1 MAIQPVP
8 VMTPVPHFPAL
19 SERAAGTYNA
29 SAYNFGTH
37 LSVTFNGELLAV
49 ADNVRSNA
57 LEAKALADAAHDS
70 AQESA
75 TSAGAALAAT
85 AFKGPWVNL
94 SGALPVP
101 ATVWDQSQYWVLL
114 QPLADVAAVRPG
126 TDKTKWAPL
135 IAGVAPAVEI
145 TANSVA
151 QPGLRYL
158 LSAPGITLTLP
169 ASFAKGEYIGFVD
182 MVGDR
187 SCKVDF
193 NGHKFRGRA
202 VGIMEFDI
210 PLSGGGG
217 VYEDASKGL
226 V

>member
-1 MAIQPVP
+1 MAITPVP
-8 VMTPVPHFPAL
+8 SMTPVPHFPAL

-37 LSVTFNGELLAV
+37 MSVTFNGELLAV

-57 LEAKALADAAHDS
+57 LEAQALADAAHDS
-70 AQESA
+70 AQASA

-94 SGALPVP
+94 SGTLPVP

-135 IAGVAPAVEI
+135 IAGAAPAVEI
-145 TANSVA
+145 TANTVA

-158 LSAPGITLTLP
+158 LCATGITLALP
-169 ASFAKGEYIGFVD
+169 ASMNKGDYFGFVD
-182 MVGDR
+182 LVGDKT
-187 SCKVDF
+187 CKVDF
-193 NGHKFRGRA
+193 NGHKFRGRDA
-202 VGIMEFDI
+202 GLVTFDL
-210 PLSGGGG
+210 PFSGGGA
-217 VYEDASKGL
+217 VYEDATKGL

>member
-37 LSVTFNGELLAV
+37 MSVTFNGELLAV

-57 LEAKALADAAHDS
+57 LEAQALADAAHDS
-70 AQESA
+70 AQASA

-85 AFKGPWVNL
+85 AFKGPWTGL

-101 ATVWDQSQYWVLL
+101 ATVWDQNQYWVLL

-145 TANSVA
+145 TANTVA

-169 ASFAKGEYIGFVD
+169 ALMGRGDYFGFVD
-182 MVGDR
+182 CVGDR

-193 NGHKFRGRA
+193 NGHKFRGREVA
-202 VGIMEFDI
+202 VAQFDM
-210 PLSGGGG
+210 PFVGGGG
-217 VYEDASKGL
+217 VYENETKGL

>member
-8 VMTPVPHFPAL
+8 SMTPVPNFPAL

-29 SAYNFGTH
+29 SAYAFGNH
-37 LSVTFNGELLAV
+37 MSVTFNSELLAV
-49 ADNVRSNA
+49 ANNVKNNA
-57 LEAKALADAAHDS
+57 QDAQASSEASALSAAQAADAS
-70 AQESA
+70 GA
-75 TSAGAALAAT
+75 TLAAT
-85 AFKGPWVNL
+85 AFKGPWSSL
-94 SGALPVP
+94 TGPLAVP
-101 ATVWDQSQYWVLL
+101 ATVWHQGQFWVLL
-114 QPLADVAAVRPG
+114 QPLADVASVAPG
-126 TDKTKWAPL
+126 SDLSKWAAL
-135 IAGVAPAVEI
+135 IAGAAPSVQLVASA
-145 TANSVA
+145 TA
-151 QPGLRYL
+151 QPGIRYL
-158 LSAPGITLTLP
+158 LCAPGITLTLP

-202 VGIMEFDI
+202 VGVMEFDI

-226 V
+226 T

>member
-57 LEAKALADAAHDS
+57 LEAQALADAAHDS
-70 AQESA
+70 AQTSA

-145 TANSVA
+145 TANATA

-158 LSAPGITLTLP
+158 LSATGITLTLP
-169 ASFAKGEYIGFVD
+169 ASLTKGDYFGFVD
-182 MVGDR
+182 LVGDKT
-187 SCKVDF
+187 CKVDF
-193 NGHKFRGRA
+193 NGHKFRGRDA
-202 VGIMEFDI
+202 GLMAFDL
-210 PLSGGGG
+210 PFSGGTA
-217 VYEDASKGL
+217 VYEDAMKGL

>member
-8 VMTPVPHFPAL
+8 SMTPVPNFPAL

-29 SAYNFGTH
+29 SAYAFGNH
-37 LSVTFNGELLAV
+37 MSVTFNSELLAV
-49 ADNVRSNA
+49 ANNVKNNA
-57 LEAKALADAAHDS
+57 QDAQASSEASALSAAQAADAS
-70 AQESA
+70 GA
-75 TSAGAALAAT
+75 TLAAT
-85 AFKGPWVNL
+85 AFKGPWSSL
-94 SGALPVP
+94 TGPLAVP
-101 ATVWDQSQYWVLL
+101 ATVWHQGQFWVLL
-114 QPLADVAAVRPG
+114 QPLADVASVAPG
-126 TDKTKWAPL
+126 SDLSKWAAL
-135 IAGVAPAVEI
+135 IAGAAPSVQLVASA
-145 TANSVA
+145 TA
-151 QPGLRYL
+151 QPGIRYL
-158 LSAPGITLTLP
+158 LCAPGITLTLP

-202 VGIMEFDI
+202 VGVMEFDI